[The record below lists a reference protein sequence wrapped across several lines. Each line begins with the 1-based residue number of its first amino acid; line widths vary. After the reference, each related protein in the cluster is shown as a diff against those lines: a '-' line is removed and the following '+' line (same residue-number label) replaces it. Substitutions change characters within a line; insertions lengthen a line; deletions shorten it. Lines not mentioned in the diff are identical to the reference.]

1 MTGMQQESVN
11 GNGFLK
17 ASKCCGDGTNGSI
30 PVPIDPEAV
39 WQALSAVPGT
49 GVCVVGTD
57 GNCVY
62 SSPESKRI
70 YTGDENFD
78 SKGKTLY
85 DLFPKEWADERIGF
99 IRQVVEMRKPLAVR
113 QVWRGSQICMV
124 MRPIFDAEERVSH
137 ILVLSR
143 PMEAMEAMERCSE
156 DQSVA
161 ESEFIE
167 LGELNVLTPR
177 ELVVLALLG
186 QGLTLKEIAER
197 LHRSFKTIDNHRASI
212 GRKLRKTDRLALAKL
227 AAQAGLRVRDAELK
241 RITPKVGQSERA

>member
-1 MTGMQQESVN
+1 MTGMQQESIN
-11 GNGFLK
+11 GSGFPR
-17 ASKCCGDGTNGSI
+17 ATRSCGSGNEGSI

-39 WQALSAVPGT
+39 WQALSAVPGI
-49 GVCVVGTD
+49 GVCVVDTD

-62 SSPESKRI
+62 SSPESMRI

-78 SKGKTLY
+78 TTGISLY
-85 DLFPKEWADERIGF
+85 ELFPKEWADERMGY
-99 IRQVVEMRKPLAVR
+99 IRRVVESGEPLSVR

-124 MRPIFDAEERVSH
+124 MRPVFDTEERVSH

-143 PMEAMEAMERCSE
+143 PMEAMERCCE
-156 DQSVA
+156 DQRVA

-167 LGELNVLTPR
+167 LGELSVLTPR

-186 QGLTLKEIAER
+186 QGLTLKEIAEK

-227 AAQAGLRVRDAELK
+227 AAQAGLRVHDAELK
-241 RITPKVGQSERA
+241 RISPKIGQGERA

>member
-1 MTGMQQESVN
+1 MTGMKESVN
-11 GNGFLK
+11 GSGFSRAMK
-17 ASKCCGDGTNGSI
+17 SPVSGTGESI

-39 WQALSAVPGT
+39 WQALSAVPGI

-62 SSPESKRI
+62 SSPESMRI
-70 YTGDENFD
+70 YTGDENFKMMGR
-78 SKGKTLY
+78 SIY
-85 DLFPKEWADERIGF
+85 DLFPKEWADERMGF
-99 IRQVVEMRKPLAVR
+99 VRQVVETREPMSVR

-124 MRPIFDAEERVSH
+124 MRPILDADGGVSH

-143 PMEAMEAMERCSE
+143 PMETMESCCQDSDMT
-156 DQSVA
+156 

-186 QGLTLKEIAER
+186 QGLTLKEIAEK

-241 RITPKVGQSERA
+241 RITPKTGQSERA